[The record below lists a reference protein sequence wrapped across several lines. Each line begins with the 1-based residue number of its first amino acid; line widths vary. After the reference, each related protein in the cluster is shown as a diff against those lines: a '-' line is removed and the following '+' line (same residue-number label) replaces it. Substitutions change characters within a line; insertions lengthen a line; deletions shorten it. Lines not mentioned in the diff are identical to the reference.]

1 MTNNRV
7 QQTASLCRSVRHKMM
22 LHRTIKS
29 TSCLG
34 SSKLLLVFGCLLS
47 SGLLAAEAIQTP
59 TISTAAEPAY
69 SDIHDVKQ
77 LRLFAFDALRES
89 YPKFDLKLENNK
101 LVFPDG
107 TALIFDDGITR
118 TSQGLL
124 ESPDIF
130 DRFFYRYPSLGFRQ
144 AESSG
149 ENTAGLTLP
158 TSIPYPEDP
167 GRVRNDQF
175 FMSMYGANAEA
186 VKRKLAPVKWI
197 PSGNGPALMITT
209 VNGVNKAA
217 QAVSDEL
224 DKRPELWPYL
234 LQPGGSFMWR
244 VIAGTN
250 RLSVHSFGAA
260 IDINV
265 AKSDYWRYVVKKETD
280 PVAYRNRIPVEI
292 VEIFERHGF
301 IWGGWWY
308 HFDTM
313 HFEYRPEIL
322 RYMKSIESP
331 VIKSR
336 AN

>member
-1 MTNNRV
+1 VSPLHRGV
-7 QQTASLCRSVRHKMM
+7 GRKMM
-22 LHRTIKS
+22 SHRTIKN
-29 TSCLG
+29 TSSLG
-34 SSKLLLVFGCLLS
+34 SNKLLLVFGCLLA
-47 SGLLAAEAIQTP
+47 SGLLAAESIQTP
-59 TISTAAEPAY
+59 TTPATVQPAY

-77 LRLFAFDALRES
+77 LQEFALDALRAS
-89 YPKFDLKLENNK
+89 YPQFDFKLENNK
-101 LVFPDG
+101 LIFPDG
-107 TALIFDDGITR
+107 TAITFDDGITR

-124 ESPDIF
+124 ENPDIF
-130 DRFFYRYPSLGFRQ
+130 DMFFYRYPSFR
-144 AESSG
+144 ATSSG
-149 ENTAGLTLP
+149 KNTVGLTLP
-158 TSIPYPEDP
+158 ASIPYPEDP

-175 FMSMYGANAEA
+175 FMSMYGVNAEA
-186 VKRKLAPVKWI
+186 VKRNLVPVKWI
-197 PSGNGPALMITT
+197 PSGNGPTLMITT
-209 VNGVNKAA
+209 VNEVNKAV

-234 LQPGGSFMWR
+234 LQPGGSFVWR

-280 PVAYRNRIPVEI
+280 LVAYRNQIPVEI

-322 RYMKSIESP
+322 HYMKLIESP
-331 VIKSR
+331 AIKSQ
-336 AN
+336 AH